1 MTAMQQ
7 RKKKLSLKKSSTKR
21 HSIKQLD
28 AAIKANIVQSTCE
41 KKLVNISHQSKPL
54 KTRFNTDMTKQPF
67 TFANKTPS
75 FASTHHKID
84 QTRSVFHNT
93 KTNPVM

>member
-7 RKKKLSLKKSSTKR
+7 RKKKSSLKKSSTKR

-41 KKLVNISHQSKPL
+41 KKLVNLSHQSKPL
-54 KTRFNTDMTKQPF
+54 KTRLKTDMIKQP
-67 TFANKTPS
+67 
-75 FASTHHKID
+75 FASTHQKID
-84 QTRSVFHNT
+84 QTRSFFHNT
-93 KTNPVM
+93 KTNPVL